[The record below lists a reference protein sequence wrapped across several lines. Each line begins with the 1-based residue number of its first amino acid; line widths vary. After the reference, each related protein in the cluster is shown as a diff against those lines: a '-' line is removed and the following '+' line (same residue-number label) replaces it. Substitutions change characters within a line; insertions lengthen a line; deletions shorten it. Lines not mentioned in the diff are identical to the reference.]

1 MNSWIRREWDC
12 GEPRRLLRAEP
23 ADCGRR
29 RFLAEEEPEEDAV
42 LWYGLPGERDL
53 VGRPPFRGPDD
64 AAAAAAAAAASAAS
78 RCSRRAL
85 WIASA
90 VALLGV
96 YPRGSWPS
104 GDAVRVA
111 CDEDCGGRRI
121 ADAELGRSAKDLP
134 V

>member
-1 MNSWIRREWDC
+1 MNSWIRPEWDC
-12 GEPRRLLRAEP
+12 WEPRRLLRAGP

-29 RFLAEEEPEEDAV
+29 RFLAEDEREEDAV

-53 VGRPPFRGPDD
+53 VGRPPFRGPD
-64 AAAAAAAAAASAAS
+64 AAAAAASAAS

-96 YPRGSWPS
+96 YPRGSWPD

-111 CDEDCGGRRI
+111 CDGDCGGRRI
-121 ADAELGRSAKDLP
+121 ADDAELGRSAKDLP